1 MALTPKL
8 TALFAAGV
16 LAAFA
21 AGAASAAGMP
31 SKINGP
37 HAKLPCST
45 CHKNEMT
52 APPKE
57 TCLSCHGSYDKL
69 AERTA
74 KLTPNPHFSHRG
86 EEDCTN
92 CHSLHGKS
100 RLECN
105 DCHSFNLNFKCNRH
119 ERTEFFPPLLP
130 RRSCC
135 GSGGR
140 RTACSCGE
148 R

>member
-52 APPKE
+52 
-57 TCLSCHGSYDKL
+57 DKL

-105 DCHSFNLNFKCNRH
+105 DCHSFNLNFKW
-119 ERTEFFPPLLP
+119 
-130 RRSCC
+130 
-135 GSGGR
+135 
-140 RTACSCGE
+140 
-148 R
+148 

>member
-92 CHSLHGKS
+92 CHSLS
-100 RLECN
+100 L
-105 DCHSFNLNFKCNRH
+105 
-119 ERTEFFPPLLP
+119 
-130 RRSCC
+130 
-135 GSGGR
+135 
-140 RTACSCGE
+140 
-148 R
+148 

>member
-45 CHKNEMT
+45 CHKT
-52 APPKE
+52 K
-57 TCLSCHGSYDKL
+57 
-69 AERTA
+69 
-74 KLTPNPHFSHRG
+74 
-86 EEDCTN
+86 
-92 CHSLHGKS
+92 
-100 RLECN
+100 
-105 DCHSFNLNFKCNRH
+105 
-119 ERTEFFPPLLP
+119 
-130 RRSCC
+130 
-135 GSGGR
+135 
-140 RTACSCGE
+140 
-148 R
+148 

>member
-1 MALTPKL
+1 MSWTDLPDFTELLLRLGCAREQIRDARHKPE
-8 TALFAAGV
+8 
-16 LAAFA
+16 
-21 AGAASAAGMP
+21 
-31 SKINGP
+31 KIDGFIP
-37 HAKLPCST
+37 
-45 CHKNEMT
+45 T
-52 APPKE
+52 APGKKMCIRDRPKE

-105 DCHSFNLNFKCNRH
+105 DCHSFNLNFKW
-119 ERTEFFPPLLP
+119 
-130 RRSCC
+130 
-135 GSGGR
+135 
-140 RTACSCGE
+140 
-148 R
+148 

>member
-1 MALTPKL
+1 MALTHKL

-37 HAKLPCST
+37 H
-45 CHKNEMT
+45 
-52 APPKE
+52 
-57 TCLSCHGSYDKL
+57 
-69 AERTA
+69 A

-105 DCHSFNLNFKCNRH
+105 DCHSFNLNFKW
-119 ERTEFFPPLLP
+119 
-130 RRSCC
+130 
-135 GSGGR
+135 
-140 RTACSCGE
+140 
-148 R
+148 

>member
-16 LAAFA
+16 LAALA

-57 TCLSCHGSYDKL
+57 TCLSCHGSYDKI

-105 DCHSFNLNFKCNRH
+105 DCHSFNLNFKW
-119 ERTEFFPPLLP
+119 
-130 RRSCC
+130 
-135 GSGGR
+135 
-140 RTACSCGE
+140 
-148 R
+148 